1 MAPCF
6 VVDEGALVM
15 LVGEMDFDER
25 GVREALEIYNNDVE
39 QGRPAVAQALH
50 GAQLVKI
57 LQRE

>member
-1 MAPCF
+1 VAPCF

-39 QGRPAVAQALH
+39 RAVHRL
-50 GAQLVKI
+50 
-57 LQRE
+57 LQQE